1 MFDYDAELRRYQ
13 RRLWAAVE
21 IGSDDRVL
29 DVGCGTGQT
38 TRAAAR
44 AAIAGEA
51 LGIDVSEQMLARAR
65 DLSAAEGIENVRFE
79 CGDAQS
85 YPFPT
90 ERFSLGIS
98 RFGTMFF
105 ADPVVAFTN
114 IARSLRPDAPFVQLV
129 WQAVDRQEWE
139 SLIRDALTPGASS
152 AAGAAAFSLAD
163 PGTVRG
169 VLTASGFTDLE
180 LVDLHEPVYYGPD
193 ASAARDS
200 VLALTSS
207 RESLDAL
214 PGDRVDP
221 AVRRLEA
228 KLQPYESDDGVW
240 FDSRAWLVTA
250 RRG

>member
-51 LGIDVSEQMLARAR
+51 FGIDVSEQLLARAR
-65 DLSAAEGIENVRFE
+65 DLRAAEGIDNVRFE

-114 IARSLRPDAPFVQLV
+114 IAR
-129 WQAVDRQEWE
+129 
-139 SLIRDALTPGASS
+139 
-152 AAGAAAFSLAD
+152 
-163 PGTVRG
+163 
-169 VLTASGFTDLE
+169 
-180 LVDLHEPVYYGPD
+180 
-193 ASAARDS
+193 
-200 VLALTSS
+200 
-207 RESLDAL
+207 
-214 PGDRVDP
+214 
-221 AVRRLEA
+221 
-228 KLQPYESDDGVW
+228 
-240 FDSRAWLVTA
+240 
-250 RRG
+250 